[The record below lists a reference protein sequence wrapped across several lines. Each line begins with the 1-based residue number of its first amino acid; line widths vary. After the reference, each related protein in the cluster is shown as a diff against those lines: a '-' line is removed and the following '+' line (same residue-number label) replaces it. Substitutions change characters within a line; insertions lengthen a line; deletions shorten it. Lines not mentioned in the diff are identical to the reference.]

1 MLPED
6 AETRGLSGIRPI
18 KESLFFFYSSPTHT
32 LCRYR
37 PGTQRERLGKRVA
50 KQPSAR
56 QDRQELLLHRLFE
69 NGRNIPK
76 TAIFPASGACTHGD
90 LEARGWIR
98 VVGRTLHVVPIH
110 ERLAYF
116 TERGRNRKVIKADL
130 DQAHFLIGAA
140 YPNSELK
147 IEAELG
153 NPNFRVKKSVD
164 DILNWVAE
172 MDNNSANR
180 VAARTAAQLV
190 SQWRARQDRPET
202 RRQLSLFE
210 RLEME
215 Q

>member
-1 MLPED
+1 M
-6 AETRGLSGIRPI
+6 
-18 KESLFFFYSSPTHT
+18 
-32 LCRYR
+32 
-37 PGTQRERLGKRVA
+37 
-50 KQPSAR
+50 AR
-56 QDRQELLLHRLFE
+56 QDRQEFLLHRLFE

-76 TAIFPASGACTHGD
+76 TDIFPASGACTQGD
-90 LEARGWIR
+90 LETSGWIR
-98 VVGRTLHVVPIH
+98 VLGRIVHVVPIH

-190 SQWRARQDRPET
+190 SQWRTRQDRPET

>member
-1 MLPED
+1 MSTLTIADVEQALD
-6 AETRGLSGIRPI
+6 VCCDTVIRNEKYFSDLDGLAGDGDFGT
-18 KESLFFFYSSPTHT
+18 SLATGF
-32 LCRYR
+32 
-37 PGTQRERLGKRVA
+37 
-50 KQPSAR
+50 
-56 QDRQELLLHRLFE
+56 
-69 NGRNIPK
+69 
-76 TAIFPASGACTHGD
+76 
-90 LEARGWIR
+90 
-98 VVGRTLHVVPIH
+98 
-110 ERLAYF
+110 
-116 TERGRNRKVIKADL
+116 KVIKADL

-140 YPNSELK
+140 YPNSGLK
-147 IEAELG
+147 IEAELS

-180 VAARTAAQLV
+180 MAARTAAQLV

>member
-1 MLPED
+1 MFTGDGQVLEVRDALLGINQLLDDLLED
-6 AETRGLSGIRPI
+6 TVLDGGLRPPDSAEPAS
-18 KESLFFFYSSPTHT
+18 
-32 LCRYR
+32 
-37 PGTQRERLGKRVA
+37 RLY
-50 KQPSAR
+50 
-56 QDRQELLLHRLFE
+56 LRLF
-69 NGRNIPK
+69 RNRTEMERDELHK
-76 TAIFPASGACTHGD
+76 TLRGTGIAQGD

-98 VVGRTLHVVPIH
+98 VVGRTVHVVPIH

-140 YPNSELK
+140 YPNSGLK
-147 IEAELG
+147 IESELG

-180 VAARTAAQLV
+180 MAARTAAQLV

-202 RRQLSLFE
+202 RRQLTLFE